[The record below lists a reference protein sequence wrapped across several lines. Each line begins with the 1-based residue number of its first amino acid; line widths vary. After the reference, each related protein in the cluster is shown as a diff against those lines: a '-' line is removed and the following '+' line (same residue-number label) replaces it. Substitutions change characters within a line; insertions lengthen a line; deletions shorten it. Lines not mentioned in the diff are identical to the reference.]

1 MKPKTKDQIAT
12 VRIFTDGSGQRPDGT
27 GSGYAWFREDTGEK
41 KIVRKNGLTNN
52 QAEYWA
58 IVSALENLPS
68 GTYVEILTD
77 SENTCY
83 QLRGER
89 RVRDEHLVEL
99 NLQIQNQIRTNK
111 LSVIFTWVPRGEN
124 AAGKLI

>member
-1 MKPKTKDQIAT
+1 MKAKTKEEIAI

-27 GSGYAWFREDTGEK
+27 GSGYAWLRKDTGEK
-41 KIVRKNGLTNN
+41 KIVRQNGLTNN

-58 IVSALENLPS
+58 IVSALEKLPS
-68 GTYVEILTD
+68 GTHVEILTD

-89 RVRDEHLVEL
+89 RVRDERLAEL
-99 NLQIQNQIRTNK
+99 NLQIQNLIKRNK
-111 LSVIFTWVPRGEN
+111 LIVIFTWIPRGEN